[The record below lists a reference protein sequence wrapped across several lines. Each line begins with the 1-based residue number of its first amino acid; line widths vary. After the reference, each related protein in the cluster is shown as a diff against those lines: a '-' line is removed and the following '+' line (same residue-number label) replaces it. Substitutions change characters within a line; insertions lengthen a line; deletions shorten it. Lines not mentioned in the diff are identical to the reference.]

1 VPQGERMAQLRSV
14 ITGTGSC
21 IPQRHVPNSAFLEH
35 AFFEDEGRPYP
46 AGETARMVAKFQEIT
61 EIAERRYV
69 PEDRVA
75 SDLALEAAEKALASA
90 AIDPETLDYVI
101 VAHNFGDV
109 TAGSRQSDLV
119 PTLAARVKARL
130 RIANPFCVAY
140 DLPFGCP
147 GWLQAV
153 IQADYFLRSGDAKR
167 ALVIGAE
174 TLSRVS
180 DPCDRDSL
188 IYADGAGA
196 VVLEAQ
202 VHDEPVGILS
212 HAVRSDTLDHAGL
225 LRMGRSFDLDRGDGQ
240 LYIKMQGRKL
250 YEYAIAT
257 VPGLVRLSL
266 ERAGLS
272 LEQVDKVLIHQA
284 NGKMDEAIL
293 KRLFRLYGIAELP
306 KGIMPMTVSWLGN
319 SSVATVPTLLDLVV
333 RGQLEGHTLRS
344 GDHVVFASVGAGM
357 SINAVVY
364 RCPPNG

>member
-1 VPQGERMAQLRSV
+1 MAQVRSV

-21 IPQRHVPNSAFLEH
+21 LPLRHVSNDAFLEH
-35 AFFEDEGRPYP
+35 AFFEGEGQPYP

-61 EIAERRYV
+61 EIAERRYAS
-69 PEDRVA
+69 EDRVA
-75 SDLALEAAEKALASA
+75 SDLALEAAENALASA
-90 AIDPETLDYVI
+90 AIDPETLDYLI

-109 TAGSRQSDLV
+109 TEGSRQSDQV

-202 VHDEPVGILS
+202 AHDEPVGILA
-212 HAVRSDTLDHAGL
+212 HATRTDTLDHGGL
-225 LRMGRSFDLDRGDGQ
+225 LRMGRSFDLDRRDGQ

-333 RGQLEGHTLRS
+333 RGQMEGHTLHS
-344 GDHVVFASVGAGM
+344 GNHVVFASVGAGM
-357 SINAVVY
+357 SINSVVY
-364 RCPPNG
+364 RWP

>member
-1 VPQGERMAQLRSV
+1 MPQPRSV
-14 ITGTGSC
+14 IIGTGSC
-21 IPQRHVPNSAFLEH
+21 IPSLKVPNQAFLER
-35 AFFEDEGRPYP
+35 AFFEDYGCPYP
-46 AGETARMVAKFQEIT
+46 VSDTAKIVAKFQEIT
-61 EIAERRYV
+61 DIAERRYAPDGLV
-69 PEDRVA
+69 T
-75 SDLALEAAEKALASA
+75 SDLALEAGRQALASA
-90 AIDPETLDYVI
+90 GIDPETLDYLI

-109 TAGSRQSDLV
+109 RAGSRCPDQV

-153 IQADYFLRSGDAKR
+153 IQSDYYLRSGDAKR

-202 VHDEPVGILS
+202 EHPEPVGILA
-212 HAVRSDTLDHAGL
+212 HAVRSDTLDHSDL
-225 LRMGRSFDLDRGDGQ
+225 LHMGPAFNPGAEDKD
-240 LYIKMQGRKL
+240 LYIKMKGRKL

-257 VPGLVRLSL
+257 VPGLVRRSL
-266 ERAGLS
+266 EKAGLT
-272 LEQVDKVLIHQA
+272 LGDVDKVLIHQA

-293 KRLFRLYGIAELP
+293 KRLFRLYGLSEIPAQV
-306 KGIMPMTVSWLGN
+306 MPMTVSWLGN
-319 SSVATVPTLLDLVV
+319 SSVATVPTLLDLIVK
-333 RGQLEGHTLRS
+333 GKLEGHSLKR
-344 GDHVVFASVGAGM
+344 GDNVVFASVGAGM
-357 SINAVVY
+357 HINSMVY
-364 RCPPNG
+364 RWA